1 MSNLGSQQ
9 INATYGYLLQ
19 IPGGLTSSLVTVQD
33 GSGNNL
39 PLSIS
44 TTGAIGTFT
53 GGTINGM
60 VIGGVNPA
68 AGTFTTIGGTTIT
81 ASTQFTGPGTGL
93 TGTASSLSVGGSAGS
108 VSGSVAATTL
118 SASGVVTI
126 NTTTNNQS
134 YTTTGAGAIT
144 ITSGTAGN
152 INNMNI
158 GATTAGTGAFTTLSA
173 SSTVSGTGFSTYLA
187 SPPAIGTTTP
197 AAGKFTNLEYT
208 GTFTGGTGILNIGSG
223 QVYKDSS
230 GNVGIGTT
238 GASAAGAKFVVSNS
252 GAEGLEIL
260 TTTANTIGIQ
270 SYNRSTS
277 AYILQSYV
285 GSYFT
290 WTTGG
295 AGERMRIDSSGNVGI
310 GTSSPS
316 KKLSVYSASAGAS
329 FVNIY
334 DASGTSG
341 ANPTL
346 QFGVYDSNGFNTS
359 DAARVWTT
367 SPSST
372 TASLNFAAY
381 NGAIPSTA
389 QMVLTGGNV
398 GIGTSSPNRP
408 LEVNGSIRFASGGI
422 IECGSTAVNT
432 YIAGISG
439 ASGYWAFATNSSER
453 MRIDSSGNL
462 LVGTTTNTANCG
474 VVVQCNSGSRSG
486 FSTQTTNA
494 AANGSMYFIN
504 PNGIVGNIVTT
515 GTTTVYNTSSDQRL
529 KTNVQPAGSA
539 IQSILDF
546 PVDQFDWIADGSHQD
561 FGAVAQKAF
570 KVIPEM
576 VAIPADENEMW
587 GIDWSKAV
595 PRLIKTI
602 QELSA
607 KVTELESKLNS

>member
-44 TTGAIGTFT
+44 TTGATGTFT

-108 VSGSVAATTL
+108 VSGAVAATTL

-223 QVYKDSS
+223 QVYKDSLRQRGDWDEFAAEKTCSFRFWCSRNWS
-230 GNVGIGTT
+230 GRQ
-238 GASAAGAKFVVSNS
+238 
-252 GAEGLEIL
+252 L
-260 TTTANTIGIQ
+260 TTQEIC
-270 SYNRSTS
+270 
-277 AYILQSYV
+277 
-285 GSYFT
+285 
-290 WTTGG
+290 
-295 AGERMRIDSSGNVGI
+295 
-310 GTSSPS
+310 
-316 KKLSVYSASAGAS
+316 
-329 FVNIY
+329 VN
-334 DASGTSG
+334 
-341 ANPTL
+341 
-346 QFGVYDSNGFNTS
+346 
-359 DAARVWTT
+359 
-367 SPSST
+367 
-372 TASLNFAAY
+372 
-381 NGAIPSTA
+381 
-389 QMVLTGGNV
+389 
-398 GIGTSSPNRP
+398 
-408 LEVNGSIRFASGGI
+408 
-422 IECGSTAVNT
+422 
-432 YIAGISG
+432 
-439 ASGYWAFATNSSER
+439 
-453 MRIDSSGNL
+453 
-462 LVGTTTNTANCG
+462 
-474 VVVQCNSGSRSG
+474 
-486 FSTQTTNA
+486 
-494 AANGSMYFIN
+494 
-504 PNGIVGNIVTT
+504 
-515 GTTTVYNTSSDQRL
+515 
-529 KTNVQPAGSA
+529 
-539 IQSILDF
+539 
-546 PVDQFDWIADGSHQD
+546 
-561 FGAVAQKAF
+561 
-570 KVIPEM
+570 
-576 VAIPADENEMW
+576 
-587 GIDWSKAV
+587 
-595 PRLIKTI
+595 
-602 QELSA
+602 
-607 KVTELESKLNS
+607 